1 MDPTV
6 AALGSVRIKF
16 RDKISDLPLEN
27 LCYFDEFLYKITQ
40 LKLLNDHEITICTPD
55 GESLSFIFDL
65 NSFQS
70 IRKDNCV
77 VLSQYSVEFFEIYP
91 TINDGFYVVDIKKSG
106 KLYRQDYY

>member
-1 MDPTV
+1 V
-6 AALGSVRIKF
+6 ATLSGSVLIKF
-16 RDKISDLPLEN
+16 RDKISDLSLEIFS
-27 LCYFDEFLYKITQ
+27 YFDEFLYKITQ
-40 LKLLNDHEITICTPD
+40 LKSLNDHEITLCTPN

-70 IRKDNCV
+70 ILKDNCV

-91 TINDGFYVVDIKKSG
+91 TINGGFYMIDIKKSG